1 MARTEEPQIDLQFSN
16 FSLQPHGHRIDSL
29 IDYQIEQV
37 PPHSQSIT
45 ATELQELEWHL
56 TCASLEDPLKRPTDP
71 VTLASSYSRQF
82 SSSHNHHRSSSQ
94 TLDTAGKLA
103 KPISRKQQRK
113 GYSRLETQRNRIRS
127 VEALAEQFKAVPSE
141 QNSHLDISGYRPPTQ
156 ALKAL
161 VETIDETAID
171 GDSPEDLLSA
181 AFATYRRSRDIP
193 AGSDWVE
200 KPIRVRKNTS
210 AKKRRSLI

>member
-1 MARTEEPQIDLQFSN
+1 MARIEEPQIDLQSPN
-16 FSLQPHGHRIDSL
+16 LSLQTHGCRIDPL
-29 IDYQIEQV
+29 IDCQTEQV

-56 TCASLEDPLKRPTDP
+56 TSASLEDPLERPIDP
-71 VTLASSYSRQF
+71 ANLAPSYSRQF

-94 TLDTAGKLA
+94 TLDTAGKPA
-103 KPISRKQQRK
+103 KQISRKQQRK

-127 VEALAEQFKAVPSE
+127 IEALAEQFNAASSE
-141 QNSHLDISGYRPPTQ
+141 QNSHLGISGYRPSTQ

-161 VETIDETAID
+161 VETIDETAMD
-171 GDSPEDLLSA
+171 EDSPEDILSA
-181 AFATYRRSRDIP
+181 AFITYRRARDIP
-193 AGSDWVE
+193 TESGWVE

-210 AKKRRSLI
+210 AKKRRA